1 MIFSFKNFHDRG
13 FEPLVHYI
21 VERDEIDWSHC
32 TLSQIDLDLINYAFE
47 LNVTEKYLQ
56 KNKKHMN

>member
-1 MIFSFKNFHDRG
+1 MTEDLN
-13 FEPLVHYI
+13 HYI